1 MKVYC
6 INCDEKFT
14 EVILSYDNLHNEYE
28 CFCPKCK
35 EPIYV
40 PIINDLNVK
49 IRKGKK
55 EN

>member
-6 INCDEKFT
+6 INCDEKFA

-49 IRKGKK
+49 IREAQRK
-55 EN
+55 N